1 MKIDYN
7 TPAESQ
13 YKQKRKQK
21 INALNGAKSLCE
33 KYFKIEDEKEFQKG
47 FSKYAISIL
56 KKKIGLPYIDENKLF
71 ELTDFPITKLQ
82 IFEATF
88 KRNTIDLLSPEP
100 DFSIYATN
108 DKQIETFKKLQ
119 SLCDNLN
126 EWKPQNTF
134 WIERALGGK
143 IQNAGKGFKPNTYYI
158 KSL

>member
-56 KKKIGLPYIDENKLF
+56 KKKIGLPYIN
-71 ELTDFPITKLQ
+71 
-82 IFEATF
+82 
-88 KRNTIDLLSPEP
+88 R
-100 DFSIYATN
+100 FSDYKAP
-108 DKQIETFKKLQ
+108 
-119 SLCDNLN
+119 NL
-126 EWKPQNTF
+126 
-134 WIERALGGK
+134 
-143 IQNAGKGFKPNTYYI
+143 
-158 KSL
+158 